1 MSVRSLTSRWRL
13 CAIAIC
19 LLGGMCPGC
28 AWFRSTPEWEVAV
41 AERPYMA
48 ILPFGIDTEITKLS
62 AVNSVDGTLSAE
74 EESRQV
80 AAVLQDMLADAR
92 WLFLS
97 RLATS
102 QKFLFVPLEQTDAV
116 ASELQLKPGAL
127 PTQEQ
132 LAEFRRRLGADFV
145 LAGNV
150 LDYGQI
156 RWQWFAAGAFAE
168 LSAETIA
175 IGLATAWNPAGILAN
190 AGVDV
195 LVNSAI
201 FLGGGYLF
209 GIAFR
214 HVTVEARAFEATQG
228 YPVWQSM
235 EGAFYARSALKQ
247 LPESERGK
255 KESQL
260 RINLGR
266 AIEGLADSLNAERLT
281 LLQSGARQG
290 QTINHRS
297 LLELG

>member
-1 MSVRSLTSRWRL
+1 MSVRPLTSRWRL
-13 CAIAIC
+13 CAIAMY
-19 LLGGMCPGC
+19 LLGVMCTGC
-28 AWFRSTPEWEVAV
+28 AWFRSTAEWEA
-41 AERPYMA
+41 AIPERPYMA
-48 ILPFGIDTEITKLS
+48 ILPFGIDTEITTLS
-62 AVNSVDGTLSAE
+62 AVKTVDGTLSPE

-80 AAVLQDMLADAR
+80 AEALQDMLADAR
-92 WLFLS
+92 WLLLS
-97 RLATS
+97 RVATG

-116 ASELQLKPGAL
+116 AAELQLKPGAI
-127 PTQEQ
+127 PTQQQ
-132 LAEFRRRLGADFV
+132 LAEFRQRLGADFV

-168 LSAETIA
+168 LAAETLA
-175 IGLATAWNPAGILAN
+175 IGLATAWNPVGILAN
-190 AGVDV
+190 VGVDV

-214 HVTVEARAFEATQG
+214 PVTVEARVFETTHG
-228 YPVWQSM
+228 YPVWQTM

-266 AIEGLADSLNAERLT
+266 AIEGLADSLNAERYT
-281 LLQSGARQG
+281 VSQMETAPRAQP
-290 QTINHRS
+290 
-297 LLELG
+297 

>member
-1 MSVRSLTSRWRL
+1 MRVCILTSRWRL
-13 CAIAIC
+13 LASAMC
-19 LLGGMCPGC
+19 LLGVMCTGC

-41 AERPYMA
+41 VERPYLA
-48 ILPFGIDTEITKLS
+48 LLPFGIDTEITRLS
-62 AVNSVDGTLSAE
+62 AVKSVDGTLSAE

-80 AAVLQDMLADAR
+80 AAVLQEMLADAR

-102 QKFLFVPLEQTDAV
+102 QKFRFVPLEQTDAV
-116 ASELQLKPGAL
+116 AAELQLKPGVL

-132 LAEFRRRLGADFV
+132 LVEFRKRLGADFV
-145 LAGNV
+145 VAGNV

-168 LSAETIA
+168 LSAETLA
-175 IGLATAWNPAGILAN
+175 IGFATAWNPAVILGN
-190 AGVDV
+190 VGVDV

-214 HVTVEARAFEATQG
+214 PVTVEARAFETTQG
-228 YPVWQSM
+228 YPVWQSI

-266 AIEGLADSLNAERLT
+266 AIEGLADSLNAERFT
-281 LLQSGARQG
+281 VFQMETAPRAQP
-290 QTINHRS
+290 
-297 LLELG
+297 

>member
-1 MSVRSLTSRWRL
+1 
-13 CAIAIC
+13 
-19 LLGGMCPGC
+19 
-28 AWFRSTPEWEVAV
+28 
-41 AERPYMA
+41 MA

-62 AVNSVDGTLSAE
+62 AVKSADGTLSAE

-80 AAVLQDMLADAR
+80 AAVLQEMLADAR

-116 ASELQLKPGAL
+116 SAELQLKPGAL
-127 PTQEQ
+127 PTQVQ
-132 LAEFRRRLGADFV
+132 LAELRKRLGADFV

-168 LSAETIA
+168 LSAETLV
-175 IGLATAWNPAGILAN
+175 IGLATAWNPVGILAN
-190 AGVDV
+190 VGVDV

-201 FLGGGYLF
+201 FFGGGYLF
-209 GIAFR
+209 GIVFR
-214 HVTVEARAFEATQG
+214 PVVVEARAFETTQG

-235 EGAFYARSALKQ
+235 EGAFYAWSTLKQ

-266 AIEGLADSLNAERLT
+266 AIEGLADSLKAERFT
-281 LLQSGARQG
+281 VFRMETAPRAQP
-290 QTINHRS
+290 
-297 LLELG
+297 